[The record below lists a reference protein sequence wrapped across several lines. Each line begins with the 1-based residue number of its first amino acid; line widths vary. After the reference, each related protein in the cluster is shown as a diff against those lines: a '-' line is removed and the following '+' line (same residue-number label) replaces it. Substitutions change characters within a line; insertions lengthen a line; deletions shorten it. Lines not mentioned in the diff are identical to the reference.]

1 MNRRQWRE
9 LERIL
14 ALFTSDQV
22 AMHLELLLLKA
33 WLADHYRR
41 LVELTAILE
50 QADALMALCRRTPR
64 PPFACGVKCMPC
76 AARWAFCP
84 IADSVCE
91 PIGWQ
96 AKDGTY
102 RRSMMAY
109 ELRLRFTAAC

>member
-50 QADALMALCRRTPR
+50 QADALMTTLSSNAPT
-64 PPFACGVKCMPC
+64 
-76 AARWAFCP
+76 
-84 IADSVCE
+84 
-91 PIGWQ
+91 
-96 AKDGTY
+96 T
-102 RRSMMAY
+102 
-109 ELRLRFTAAC
+109 LRLRGEMHALRSSLGLLPHR